1 MEPRVIMMK
10 QFALITILTVASMV
24 ACSDKPAQPEAGAGS
39 EVQLRV
45 ELPAAEAAPIDA
57 KLEFQGTVLDLMQKA
72 SDDKVLTFKKEGEG
86 EQALI
91 TTIQGIGPSGEGD
104 DSKYWI
110 YAVNG
115 KMANVGVGTM
125 KVSGG
130 DEVRWC
136 YLTYENRK
144 SCADNAAT
152 EETGAPE

>member
-10 QFALITILTVASMV
+10 QFALITILTVASLV

-91 TTIQGIGPSGEGD
+91 TTIQGIGPSGE
-104 DSKYWI
+104 
-110 YAVNG
+110 
-115 KMANVGVGTM
+115 
-125 KVSGG
+125 
-130 DEVRWC
+130 
-136 YLTYENRK
+136 
-144 SCADNAAT
+144 
-152 EETGAPE
+152 